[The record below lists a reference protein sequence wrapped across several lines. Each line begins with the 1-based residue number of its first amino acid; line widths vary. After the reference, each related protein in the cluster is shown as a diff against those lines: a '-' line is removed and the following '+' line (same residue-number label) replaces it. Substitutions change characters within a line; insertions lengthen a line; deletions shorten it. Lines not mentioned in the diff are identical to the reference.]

1 MGFSQNLSSHD
12 HIKIAPKLK
21 NNLQWY
27 FNIPSCP
34 DLLAASFISTHV
46 SMITPAKEN
55 SKENP

>member
-1 MGFSQNLSSHD
+1 MHTKPAAGLGKSLAQLYSM
-12 HIKIAPKLK
+12 
-21 NNLQWY
+21 WY